1 MHERPC
7 ATFSKQGLP
16 NCRRSRLIRPT
27 HSRGMPCSNMCHS
40 GPSNARGNQSLWCVK
55 CWPVPVDGWM
65 KCARRQ
71 HSAGRS
77 LQARQ
82 QMMTKTRRRYERW
95 RDFDHERRSGWR
107 RRFEATFP
115 VQCLL
120 GSGRNKAFHATSMTG
135 GRRSVVTVR
144 IHRVT
149 FVSIGS
155 SGASRTMI
163 MG

>member
-1 MHERPC
+1 M
-7 ATFSKQGLP
+7 L
-16 NCRRSRLIRPT
+16 
-27 HSRGMPCSNMCHS
+27 
-40 GPSNARGNQSLWCVK
+40 
-55 CWPVPVDGWM
+55 VDGWM

-71 HSAGRS
+71 HSAGRK
-77 LQARQ
+77 LLVRQ
-82 QMMTKTRRRYERW
+82 RMMMKTRHRYERW

-107 RRFEATFP
+107 RRFEASFP

-120 GSGRNKAFHATSMTG
+120 GSGKNKGFHATSMTD
-135 GRRSVVTVR
+135 GRRFVVTVR